1 MRGWLKEGQPA
12 CFPLPVFF
20 FPQGFMTG
28 TLQTFARKYQ
38 VHAEKELCEH
48 KTTRLK
54 LWNGGTFSRWNVR
67 NVDAFATRLPRSCT
81 VLCGRRRRRIPAVM
95 DIAVASC
102 ITLNVL
108 LHSYWGGLWI
118 PP

>member
-38 VHAEKELCEH
+38 V
-48 KTTRLK
+48 
-54 LWNGGTFSRWNVR
+54 S
-67 NVDAFATRLPRSCT
+67 
-81 VLCGRRRRRIPAVM
+81 
-95 DIAVASC
+95 
-102 ITLNVL
+102 
-108 LHSYWGGLWI
+108 
-118 PP
+118 

>member
-38 VHAEKELCEH
+38 VYTTSPRNDMAEVVECLFGDRVCRGMVCH
-48 KTTRLK
+48 P
-54 LWNGGTFSRWNVR
+54 G
-67 NVDAFATRLPRSCT
+67 
-81 VLCGRRRRRIPAVM
+81 
-95 DIAVASC
+95 IAVEC
-102 ITLNVL
+102 CRNK
-108 LHSYWGGLWI
+108 
-118 PP
+118 

>member
-38 VHAEKELCEH
+38 VKC
-48 KTTRLK
+48 
-54 LWNGGTFSRWNVR
+54 
-67 NVDAFATRLPRSCT
+67 
-81 VLCGRRRRRIPAVM
+81 
-95 DIAVASC
+95 ASV
-102 ITLNVL
+102 I
-108 LHSYWGGLWI
+108 
-118 PP
+118 